1 MKNVHHR
8 DGERQLGAFK
18 LCLSVWVVSSLT
30 AIFLLLAGPPSVV
43 AQSKGS
49 VAQVERAAGLLRE
62 GKLEEAEQ
70 QLAAVLKGAP
80 NEAGA
85 LNLLG
90 TIRAQQGRLDEA
102 ESLFTRAARADL
114 RFVGPRMN
122 LAYLYH
128 LKGLPAK
135 EIVTLGEVLNL
146 DPDNVDVAQKL
157 ARLLLNSN
165 RLDECINLV
174 EDLQRRGRASSSL
187 LAILGDAHLG
197 RGDSKRAEESYEL
210 ALGQDAGDAT
220 ALLGMAQVALR
231 KGDAQGAVPYLARAK
246 EAAAD
251 SPDLLYGFAVVALR
265 GGFGDEAGEALA
277 RAARLRP
284 NDSRI
289 AYLSG
294 VAWLKRRKPDLSEA
308 EQSLRRFLELQPA
321 NPQGQLFLGYVLLKQ
336 KRSAEARALL
346 ESSVKADASAPE
358 GFYYLGL
365 IAQDEQEDARAVS
378 ILEEV
383 TRRFP
388 SFAHAHVA
396 LGVSYMKL
404 KDYERARR
412 ELETAVKLGP
422 GDQKA
427 HFNLALLYARL
438 KESVRAQEEMRIVE
452 ELRSKAD
459 ARVAEEDDFSA
470 SPAPRPH

>member
-1 MKNVHHR
+1 MKRYSFITAVC
-8 DGERQLGAFK
+8 LLT
-18 LCLSVWVVSSLT
+18 LCPPSI
-30 AIFLLLAGPPSVV
+30 AAQGAGPV
-43 AQSKGS
+43 AR
-49 VAQVERAAGLLRE
+49 VEQAAGLLRE
-62 GKLEEAEQ
+62 GKVEEAER

-90 TIRAQQGRLDEA
+90 TIRAQQGKLDEA
-102 ESLFTRAARADL
+102 ESLFARAASADR

-128 LKGLPAK
+128 LKGLPEKA
-135 EIVTLGEVLNL
+135 IVALGEVLSL
-146 DPDNVDVAQKL
+146 EPDNADAAQKL
-157 ARLLLNSN
+157 ARILLSGN

-174 EDLQRRGRASSSL
+174 EDLKRRGRAAASL
-187 LAILGDAHLG
+187 LAILGDAYLG
-197 RGDSKRAEESYEL
+197 KGDLKRAAESYEL
-210 ALGQDAGDAT
+210 ALNQDSGDTT
-220 ALLGMAQVALR
+220 ALLGLAQVQLS

-246 EAAAD
+246 QAAAG
-251 SPDLLYGFAVVALR
+251 SPDLLYGYALVALR
-265 GGFGDEAGEALA
+265 AGFGDEAGDALA
-277 RAARLRP
+277 RAAKLRP
-284 NDSRI
+284 DDRRVLF
-289 AYLSG
+289 LSG

-308 EQSLRRFLELQPA
+308 EQSFRRFLELQPSSS
-321 NPQGQLFLGYVLLKQ
+321 QGQLFLGYVLLKQ
-336 KRSAEARALL
+336 KRSAEARRLI

-383 TRRFP
+383 ARRFP
-388 SFAHAHVA
+388 SFPHAHVA

-412 ELETAVKLGP
+412 ELETAVKLSP

-427 HFNLALLYARL
+427 HFNLAILYARM
-438 KESVRAQEEMRIVE
+438 KEPARAQEEMRIVE
-452 ELRSKAD
+452 EIRGKAD
-459 ARVAEEDDFSA
+459 ALAGEDNFSA